1 MCFLFLS
8 PFPPSEKNFSGLRSA
23 CSKATPPILPYLGV
37 FLQDLTFCED
47 AQKDMVGTEMINFE
61 KKVQLASIIQTIIL
75 YQSVVYPFASVD
87 EIQLYLARF
96 VPLNSEKLYSRS
108 LILEPR

>member
-1 MCFLFLS
+1 M
-8 PFPPSEKNFSGLRSA
+8 
-23 CSKATPPILPYLGV
+23 LPYLGV

-47 AQKDMVGTEMINFE
+47 AQKDFVGPDMINFE
-61 KKVQLASIIQTIIL
+61 KKVQLASIVQTILL
-75 YQSVVYPFASVD
+75 YQSVLYPFTPVE

-96 VPLNSEKLYSRS
+96 VPLNSEKLYGRS